1 MLFRSYLEPDAV
13 VGDLSLGQRQRI
25 EIVKAIV
32 RGADLLILDEPTS
45 NLSPPEI
52 AGLFAVMRRLWNEGR
67 SVIFI
72 SHKLGEVLEIC
83 DEVVVLRDGEVTGR
97 CPVANA
103 TRGDLARMMVGREIK
118 PVPHR
123 SVSPSGEEILSVD
136 EMTLRD
142 RSGFE
147 RLRDR
152 KSVV

>member
-1 MLFRSYLEPDAV
+1 M
-13 VGDLSLGQRQRI
+13 
-25 EIVKAIV
+25 KAIL
-32 RGADLLILDEPTS
+32 RGADLLVLDEPTS

-52 AGLFAVMRRLWNEGR
+52 AGLFAVMRRLWQEGR

-118 PVPHR
+118 PLPHR
-123 SVSPSGEEILSVD
+123 PVSASGQEILSVD
-136 EMTLRD
+136 WINAARPI
-142 RSGFE
+142 GF
-147 RLRDR
+147 RATA
-152 KSVV
+152 